1 MNNGNVRNNYKDTI
15 FRMLFSDKE
24 SLLSL
29 YNALNKTSYIDTSK
43 LKITTLENAVYMSYK
58 NDISFVFRSEL
69 MLYEHQSTVNPNMP
83 LRNLIYVTQ
92 ILQGLVKDRNLYSSV
107 LVQIPAPRFVIFY
120 NGLTTQPEKQ
130 ILRLSD
136 AFEERSHSGLESK
149 AGLKNAEETRQPEL
163 ELIVTAYNIN
173 AGHNPELMEACQLL
187 KEYAQYVE
195 QVRKHA
201 ETMELPQA
209 VETAVDYCIHNGILA
224 NFLAKNR
231 AEAIAM
237 SIFEYDEEKHIKS
250 EKEISYQEGRES
262 GIREGEE
269 RLNLLHMKLMADS
282 RIDDLRRSMEDKEYR
297 KKLFA
302 EYSI

>member
-1 MNNGNVRNNYKDTI
+1 
-15 FRMLFSDKE
+15 
-24 SLLSL
+24 
-29 YNALNKTSYIDTSK
+29 
-43 LKITTLENAVYMSYK
+43 
-58 NDISFVFRSEL
+58 
-69 MLYEHQSTVNPNMP
+69 MP

-120 NGLTTQPEKQ
+120 NGLTPQPEKQ

-136 AFEERSHSGLESK
+136 AFEERSHSGLGSK